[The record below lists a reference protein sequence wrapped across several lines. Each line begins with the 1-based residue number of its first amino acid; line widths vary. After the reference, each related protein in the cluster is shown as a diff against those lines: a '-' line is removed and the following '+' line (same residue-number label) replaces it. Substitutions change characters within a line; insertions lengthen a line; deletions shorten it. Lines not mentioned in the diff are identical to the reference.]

1 MSCIDILKTKLC
13 ISDILSVVKSQRTS
27 FVGKE
32 LFVKSRHSDAFV
44 FVLSG
49 KCLYECRGSSPFLAK
64 EGDVIYLANGAEYKM
79 IHKENGVFS
88 YIFCDFMFLSDDG
101 RASVAIPS
109 LEKREICDSFFKLHK
124 AFSRENPASHAECLS
139 LLYKIYSD
147 IILISER
154 DYLSSPTANTV
165 RRAKNIIDDSFTSTE
180 LSVES
185 VATEVGVSE
194 VYLRRLFN
202 LEFGTSPSQYIIS
215 KRLANAE
222 ALMKEK
228 TLSIEE
234 CAKQSGFS
242 SLQYFSRIYKA
253 KKGISPGKAR

>member
-1 MSCIDILKTKLC
+1 MEAINILKIKLY
-13 ISDILSVVKSQRTS
+13 ISSLLSVVKSQRIS

-32 LFVKSRHSDAFV
+32 LSVKSRHSDAFV

-64 EGDVIYLANGAEYKM
+64 EGDVIYLANEAEYKM
-79 IHKENGVFS
+79 IHKEDGVFS
-88 YIFCDFMFLSDDG
+88 YIFCDFLFSSDLP
-101 RASVAIPS
+101 RASVVVPS
-109 LEKREICDSFFKLHK
+109 LERGEIRDSFFKLLK
-124 AFSRENPASHAECLS
+124 AFSRENPASHAES
-139 LLYKIYSD
+139 ISYLYKIYSD
-147 IILISER
+147 IISISER
-154 DYLSSPTANTV
+154 EYLSSPSIATV
-165 RRAKNIIDDSFTSTE
+165 RLAKNIIDDSFTSPN
-180 LSVES
+180 LSVET
-185 VATEVGVSE
+185 VAAEIGVSE

-202 LEFGTSPSQYIIS
+202 AEFGTSPSQYIIA
-215 KRLANAE
+215 KRIANAE